1 MNKASYNKFPSHII
15 QDITRKPKTIAER
28 ITVIYF
34 IVGAMCALSFTL
46 GVLTSSFVWI
56 K

>member
-1 MNKASYNKFPSHII
+1 MNKQSYNKFPSQII
-15 QDITRKPKTIAER
+15 QDITRKPRSIKDR
-28 ITVIYF
+28 ITIMYF

-46 GVLTSSFVWI
+46 GVLTSHLVWI

>member
-1 MNKASYNKFPSHII
+1 MNSRSYNKFPSQII
-15 QDITRKPKTIAER
+15 QDITRKPRSIKDR
-28 ITVIYF
+28 ITMIYF